1 MVQPVFAADVIT
13 NQNFLKVIQQ
23 SDRYQDVAVKISGK
37 IVTSYEGESITGYA
51 FDVGGID
58 NEKLGYMWLWDDRTD
73 RPTLENDCFVVEGFW
88 DGRILPAESF
98 GSEFPLVWLTGYTE
112 IECLPAEFPAIAS
125 GKHQGSDWKQELIN
139 PNMGCVSADPD
150 IQCTLS
156 WPMISLESVELTS
169 DHMRTFFTIDNV
181 DSSFGEVRQYEWDH
195 IVVQDRRQFEVLH
208 AHSSINTLGNIIP
221 VGIIEDGWLLFEPI
235 EPKPFEIRIVL
246 KSFTTFDEYTLV
258 FNVDD
263 FDIVPT
269 SMPTFTSSAPTPTPA
284 PTSTNEVIVQNAP
297 GSSTPGCQPNCFIPS
312 TVTIDVGG
320 TVTWENHDTS
330 PHNTTSGSLA
340 GGPSGVWD
348 SNLITMGKSFS
359 FTFDTAGS
367 YDYFCMIHPW
377 MEGKVIVKASSST
390 SLHLFQLL
398 QL

>member
-37 IVTSYEGESITGYA
+37 IGVTDTGESPYAYA
-51 FDVGGID
+51 FTVGGIE
-58 NEKLGYMWLWDDRTD
+58 NEKLRYMWLWDDRTD
-73 RPTLENDCFVVEGFW
+73 RPTLEKNGCYIVEGSW
-88 DGRILPAESF
+88 DGRMFPLE
-98 GSEFPLVWLTGYTE
+98 GLEMEMPLVWLTGYTE

-139 PNMGCVSADPD
+139 PNMGCVSVDPD

-195 IVVQDRRQFEVLH
+195 IVVQDRRQFEFLH

-235 EPKPFEIRIVL
+235 EPQPFEIRIVL
-246 KSFTTFDEYTLV
+246 
-258 FNVDD
+258 
-263 FDIVPT
+263 
-269 SMPTFTSSAPTPTPA
+269 
-284 PTSTNEVIVQNAP
+284 
-297 GSSTPGCQPNCFIPS
+297 
-312 TVTIDVGG
+312 
-320 TVTWENHDTS
+320 
-330 PHNTTSGSLA
+330 
-340 GGPSGVWD
+340 
-348 SNLITMGKSFS
+348 
-359 FTFDTAGS
+359 
-367 YDYFCMIHPW
+367 
-377 MEGKVIVKASSST
+377 
-390 SLHLFQLL
+390 
-398 QL
+398 